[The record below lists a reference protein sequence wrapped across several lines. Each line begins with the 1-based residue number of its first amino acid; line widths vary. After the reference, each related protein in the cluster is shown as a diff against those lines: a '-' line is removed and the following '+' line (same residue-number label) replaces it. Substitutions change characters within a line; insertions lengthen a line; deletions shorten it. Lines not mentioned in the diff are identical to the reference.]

1 MRPLKLI
8 TVCFTIEVTTPT
20 RRDAMDDRIP
30 MTPEGY
36 QQLKAE
42 LERLISERPKIAA
55 IIARA
60 RSYGDLSENS
70 EYHSAKEKQAL
81 LEAKIRDLEHKL
93 SRAFLITTNGQE
105 RHVTLGCWVTLEDTL
120 TGASFKYKLV
130 GPAEANP
137 EHDMI
142 SAASPVG
149 QALVG
154 KEVGQLVEVQTPRGV
169 RTYKILTIER

>member
-1 MRPLKLI
+1 MP
-8 TVCFTIEVTTPT
+8 
-20 RRDAMDDRIP
+20 DRIP

-42 LERLISERPKIAA
+42 LERLTAERPKIAEM
-55 IIARA
+55 IARA
-60 RSYGDLSENS
+60 RAYGDLSENA

-81 LEAKIRDLEHKL
+81 VEAKIRDLEYKL
-93 SRAFLITTNGQE
+93 THAFIVTNDATAPQSA
-105 RHVTLGCWVTLEDTL
+105 TLGCWITLQDTQ

-130 GPAEANP
+130 GPAEADP

-149 QALVG
+149 RALLG
-154 KEVGQLVEVQTPRGV
+154 CTVGQIVQVQTPSGP
-169 RTYKILTIER
+169 RTYKILHLE